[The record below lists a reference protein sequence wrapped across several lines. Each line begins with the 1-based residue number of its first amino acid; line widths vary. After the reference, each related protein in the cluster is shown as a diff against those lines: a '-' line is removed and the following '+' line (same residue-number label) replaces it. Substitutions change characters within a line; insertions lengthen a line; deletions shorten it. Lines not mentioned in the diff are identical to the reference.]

1 MFNTPTTQ
9 SEPTFRPDML
19 KAFSSAFGYAV
30 ELFIVQNP
38 ERQKP
43 MWSTALF
50 VRRRLGLT
58 VGVRIPTLA
67 YSPMALTAEGQR
79 LLSRKPDAFV
89 EPLRAL
95 SNAFGQVQLTLPPW
109 FADVRPFQWAGWE
122 ASPLYTA
129 LIDLRVTDLE
139 ARWSASTRR
148 TVRRHHA
155 HYQFDAAHHA
165 PDVVTTLLRESY
177 TRQARPLP
185 APPSALQATLSALAP
200 TDACAMPAVRA
211 KKTGEIE
218 ACVALLQHQH
228 TAHYWLAGSRP
239 GPAMSVLLDRVW
251 SDARSRGLHTFD
263 FIGANTPSIAEF
275 KRRLGG
281 RLVPYYHVAAHAH
294 PLLRWRHRLSH

>member
-1 MFNTPTTQ
+1 V
-9 SEPTFRPDML
+9 L
-19 KAFSSAFGYAV
+19 HAFSTAFACAV
-30 ELFIVQNP
+30 ELFIVSDPKSQQP
-38 ERQKP
+38 V
-43 MWSTALF
+43 WSTALF
-50 VRRRLGLT
+50 VRQRLGVT
-58 VGVRIPTLA
+58 VGIRIPTLA
-67 YSPMALTAEGQR
+67 YSPMVLTAEGQQ

-109 FADVRPFQWAGWE
+109 FADARPFQWAGWA

-129 LIDLRVTDLE
+129 LVDLTVADLH

-148 TVRRHHA
+148 TVRRHQA
-155 HYQFDAAHHA
+155 HYQYDATHRVHGA
-165 PDVVTTLLRESY
+165 VTRLLEASY
-177 TRQARPLP
+177 ARQARPLP
-185 APPSALQATLSALAP
+185 AAATALQAVLSALV
-200 TDACAMPAVRA
+200 TSDACAMPAVRSEE
-211 KKTGEIE
+211 TGEID
-218 ACVALLQHQH
+218 ACVALLQNHH

-251 SDARSRGLHTFD
+251 SDAQSRGLRTFD

-294 PLLRWRHRLSH
+294 PLLRWRHRLRH